1 MVLEIL
7 RVDGLRGEYDR
18 RAIHDL
24 LRTLPGLGRVV
35 VNLADHTVRIERNDE
50 ASLATIIQVM
60 RDAGYGVA
68 VLA

>member
-1 MVLEIL
+1 MTREIL
-7 RVDGLRGEYDR
+7 RVDGMRAEHDR
-18 RAIHDL
+18 RVVQDL
-24 LRTLPGLGRVV
+24 LRALPGVVRVA

-60 RDAGYGVA
+60 RDAGYSVA